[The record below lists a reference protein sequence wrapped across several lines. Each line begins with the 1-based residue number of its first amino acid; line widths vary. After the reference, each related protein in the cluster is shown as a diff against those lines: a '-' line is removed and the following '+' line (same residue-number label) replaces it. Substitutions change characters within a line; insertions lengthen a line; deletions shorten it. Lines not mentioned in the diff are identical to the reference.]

1 MRSAR
6 VFFLSAVRLST
17 VSSRQVSAG
26 FSAGSGRSVLV
37 PAMRS
42 YHTSLISLG
51 PKGGKKGAKKG
62 KDDDD
67 AQDVELPSLQPYQA
81 SIARSIAWLQAEFD
95 KNKFGSITPEYF
107 QSLSLPGHGAL
118 GKLGQ
123 ITVRSGAHLSIAVYD
138 TSLVSIVVDA
148 VRGCGL
154 GLNPVVDG
162 SNVTASVP
170 RATKETRDLMVK
182 NLSKLADKVRNRWVR
197 SDAVNVISYQRD
209 SFRLRATFAT
219 CARTSS
225 TAPRSSRAACPR
237 TTSNDTPKRSEPPT
251 DEAVA
256 LLTQCL

>member
-1 MRSAR
+1 
-6 VFFLSAVRLST
+6 
-17 VSSRQVSAG
+17 
-26 FSAGSGRSVLV
+26 
-37 PAMRS
+37 MRS

-67 AQDVELPSLQPYQA
+67 AQDAELPSLQPYQA

-123 ITVRSGAHLSIAVYD
+123 VTVRSGAHLSIAVYD

-154 GLNPVVDG
+154 NLNPVVDG

-182 NLSKLADKVRNRWVR
+182 NLSKLADKIKGDIRNMRK
-197 SDAVNVISYQRD
+197 DVIDGTKKLKGSVSED
-209 SFRLRATFAT
+209 
-219 CARTSS
+219 
-225 TAPRSSRAACPR
+225 
-237 TTSNDTPKRSEPPT
+237 DIKRHTKEI
-251 DEAVA
+251 EAILDKSLDKV
-256 LLTQCL
+256 TQMMKAKEKELSA